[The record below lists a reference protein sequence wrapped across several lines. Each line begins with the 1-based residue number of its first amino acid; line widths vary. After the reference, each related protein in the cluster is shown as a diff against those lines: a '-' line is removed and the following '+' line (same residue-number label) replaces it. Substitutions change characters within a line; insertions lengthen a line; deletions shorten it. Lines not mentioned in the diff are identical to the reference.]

1 VHVKIKAVVVAGV
14 LAAVTLVG
22 GGSASAAAPS
32 VTCGSEVETDT
43 YLTRDLRCP
52 DGKGLYL
59 GVNVTLDL
67 RGHRLIGPGAT
78 ADVSGSGIAVT
89 LTPAWPSKVINGT
102 IKDWPVAIGGNEDFE
117 VFETA
122 TLEDLTLVG
131 NGTAV
136 LANQANLTMNR
147 NTFRRNGIGINARSW
162 GEIGTRM
169 SVTGS
174 SFRDNDV
181 AVQVDPR
188 TTATLRDNVFRGN
201 GVGYTVT
208 AGNLDG
214 YNALLEG
221 NTFTANGD
229 AVHVTAPGTSLGS
242 NTALRNSGWGIYA
255 PGAIDL
261 GGNVAR
267 RNGNNPQCVGVAC

>member
-1 VHVKIKAVVVAGV
+1 VDVKIKAIVVAGV
-14 LAAVTLVG
+14 LAATML
-22 GGSASAAAPS
+22 GGSGPATAAPPAVS
-32 VTCGSEVETDT
+32 CGSVLETDA
-43 YLTRDLRCP
+43 YLTHDLRCP
-52 DGKGLYL
+52 AGNGIFLEID
-59 GVNVTLDL
+59 VTLDL

-78 ADVSGSGIAVT
+78 AQGSGSGIAVT
-89 LTPAWPSKVINGT
+89 LSPAWPSKVINGT

-117 VFETA
+117 TSETA

-136 LANQANLTMNR
+136 LANQANLTINR
-147 NTFRRNGIGINARSW
+147 STFRRNATGINARSW
-162 GEIGTRM
+162 GELGTRL

-174 SFRDNDV
+174 TFRDNDV

-208 AGNLDG
+208 AGDLDG
-214 YNALLEG
+214 YNALLER

-229 AVHVTAPGTSLGS
+229 AVHVTAPGTSLGE